1 MGQQSERLTGMGRPG
16 LVTFA
21 AVMMFALGG
30 FHVLLAISEFARST
44 WVLSRLDIELLI
56 PSLILWGFIDLIIGL
71 ITVYAGRSILR
82 GGTFGL
88 ITRFVFAD
96 LSIIRWLFY
105 ITVSPLRAS
114 VIIVIDDLVIHG
126 LAEHA
131 DYFQGSLRAGVDV
144 AELER
149 LAQVLDEGLEVLSV
163 LPRHL

>member
-1 MGQQSERLTGMGRPG
+1 MEQQSERLTGMGRPS

-21 AVMMFALGG
+21 AVMMFALGD

-56 PSLILWGFIDLIIGL
+56 PSLILWGFIDLLIGL
-71 ITVYAGRSILR
+71 IAVYAGRSILR

-88 ITRFVFAD
+88 ITGFVCAD

-105 ITVSPLRAS
+105 ITVSPLLAI
-114 VIIVIDDLVIHG
+114 VIIVIDGLVIYG
-126 LAEHA
+126 LAKHA
-131 DYFQGSLRAGVDV
+131 DYFQGSPRAGVDV

-149 LAQVLDEGLEVLSV
+149 LAQVLDEGLEMLSV

>member
-1 MGQQSERLTGMGRPG
+1 VAELGRERMEQQSERLTGMGRPG

-56 PSLILWGFIDLIIGL
+56 PSLILWGFIDLLIGL
-71 ITVYAGRSILR
+71 IAVYAGRSILW

-88 ITRFVFAD
+88 ITGFVFAD

-105 ITVSPLRAS
+105 ITVSPLLAI
-114 VIIVIDDLVIHG
+114 VIIVIDGLVIYG

-131 DYFQGSLRAGVDV
+131 DYFQGSPRAGVRGR
-144 AELER
+144 A
-149 LAQVLDEGLEVLSV
+149 
-163 LPRHL
+163 

>member
-1 MGQQSERLTGMGRPG
+1 MEQQSERLTGMGRPG

-30 FHVLLAISEFARST
+30 FHVLLAMSEFARST
-44 WVLSRLDIELLI
+44 WLLSRLDIELLI
-56 PSLILWGFIDLIIGL
+56 PSLILWGFIDLLIGL
-71 ITVYAGRSILR
+71 IAVYAGRSILR

-88 ITRFVFAD
+88 ITGFVFAD

-105 ITVSPLRAS
+105 ITVSPLLAI
-114 VIIVIDDLVIHG
+114 VIIVIDGLVIYG

-149 LAQVLDEGLEVLSV
+149 LAQVLDEGLEMLSV

>member
-71 ITVYAGRSILR
+71 IAVYAGRSILR
-82 GGTFGL
+82 
-88 ITRFVFAD
+88 
-96 LSIIRWLFY
+96 
-105 ITVSPLRAS
+105 
-114 VIIVIDDLVIHG
+114 
-126 LAEHA
+126 
-131 DYFQGSLRAGVDV
+131 
-144 AELER
+144 
-149 LAQVLDEGLEVLSV
+149 
-163 LPRHL
+163 